1 MVAFGQDGTTLAA
14 GDQDGMTQLWNPDA
28 DAAIRR
34 ICPTTSKILTVAV
47 WSQDLSHLG
56 YTAPCAHPGHH
67 GLISP

>member
-1 MVAFGQDGTTLAA
+1 MAFSQDGTTLAA
-14 GDQDGMTQLWNPDA
+14 GDQDGMTQLWNLDA

-34 ICPTTSKILTVAV
+34 IWPTTSKVLTAAV

-56 YTAPCAHPGHH
+56 CTAPCAHPGHH